1 MSLPAPKRKRE
12 KFLPE
17 EDIKLR
23 ELVAIHGPN
32 AWEIVA
38 AGLPGRNV
46 RQCRERWKHYLSSDR
61 LNAAW
66 TPDEDRLLFEKIGSI
81 GPKWTRLA
89 TFFPGRTDI
98 QVKAR
103 WMQTFA
109 HMSDLHVKNRP
120 KRIQFLTPPA
130 APAPPLEPTSPIQFI
145 ASEQKPPPAV
155 QMVPPKPPTP
165 QKECECLYS
174 FGRDSSFGSRSFLD
188 FSPWNE

>member
-1 MSLPAPKRKRE
+1 MSLQAPTRKRE

-23 ELVAIHGPN
+23 ELVADHGPN
-32 AWEIVA
+32 AWDVVA
-38 AGLPGRNV
+38 AALPGRNV

-66 TPDEDRLLFEKIGSI
+66 TPDEDRLLFDKMGSV

-98 QVKAR
+98 QIKTR

-109 HMSDLHVKNRP
+109 HLCDLHIKNRAKRIP
-120 KRIQFLTPPA
+120 FFAPVPPPPESNSRIQFI
-130 APAPPLEPTSPIQFI
+130 PIQH
-145 ASEQKPPPAV
+145 KPPPPVPMA
-155 QMVPPKPPTP
+155 PPKPPTP
-165 QKECECLYS
+165 QRECEYLYS